1 MLKQGCATR
10 KFVRRNRSRVGQR
23 VLVVSGLLLSLT
35 ASRLVASQSNSSG
48 AVATPHPASPAAPAK
63 AETLPIDGL
72 TLTEDQKA
80 KIAQIRQH
88 AELRREAVIR
98 DEGLSQGQKD
108 TALQLLQRIEAS
120 KIFKVLTPDQQK
132 EVEKRITARRAAEQ
146 QEQHQSKK
154 AVPASPTPAPPTAAT
169 P

>member
-1 MLKQGCATR
+1 MLKKGCATR

-35 ASRLVASQSNSSG
+35 ASRLVGSQSNSSG
-48 AVATPHPASPAAPAK
+48 APATPHPASPAAPAK

-88 AELRREAVIR
+88 AELRREAMIK
-98 DEGLSQGQKD
+98 DEGLSQSQKD

-146 QEQHQSKK
+146 QSKQ